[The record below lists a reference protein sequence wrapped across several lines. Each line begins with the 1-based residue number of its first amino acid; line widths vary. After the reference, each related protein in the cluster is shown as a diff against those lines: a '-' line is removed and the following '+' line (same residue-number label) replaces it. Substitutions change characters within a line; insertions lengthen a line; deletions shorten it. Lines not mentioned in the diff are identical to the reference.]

1 MRKKLMKRKGKA
13 ICLVENERMQ
23 YKVACLVARE
33 RSFPSFPLFLPSF
46 FFLFFFPSP
55 LPVTLDQGARN
66 LHATTLG
73 ARRDLQTR
81 RAYMRNIKKF
91 LLVLTTIKLRI
102 ICLFGLIKSIPFNCQ
117 LELLGGKY
125 TDMFHRMICAKIS
138 WKRNMIFNIVCWR
151 NLKETGLFLID
162 W

>member
-33 RSFPSFPLFLPSF
+33 RSFPSFPLFLPS
-46 FFLFFFPSP
+46 FFFPSP

-91 LLVLTTIKLRI
+91 LLVLTTIKLRT

-125 TDMFHRMICAKIS
+125 TDMFHRMICASFVEK
-138 WKRNMIFNIVCWR
+138 KYDF
-151 NLKETGLFLID
+151 
-162 W
+162 